1 MYVLLFPVFQLK
13 FDDLQSDSQES
24 YQGEE
29 LPASLCRKLKEDA
42 IFYFSFSTK
51 ELQLVVD
58 LETSRLEDQVMC
70 SESKANLCQGKCRQ
84 ELERRVGMKETT
96 QLLQIFRKMLK

>member
-29 LPASLCRKLKEDA
+29 LPASLCQKLKEDP